1 MMETIAP
8 RVKQSLHGV
17 ESRQALDV
25 AMVAKAMV
33 LGVILIVGDK
43 VKDRVKDK
51 VEVKVN
57 RDTETFVHGR
67 ILRIVIGAMAQGAPI
82 KAKGHIT

>member
-1 MMETIAP
+1 MMEIIAP
-8 RVKQSLHGV
+8 RVKLSLHGV

-43 VKDRVKDK
+43 DK
-51 VEVKVN
+51 VKVKVN

>member
-1 MMETIAP
+1 METIAP
-8 RVKQSLHGV
+8 RGKLSLHGV

-25 AMVAKAMV
+25 AIVAKAMV

-43 VKDRVKDK
+43 VKDK

-67 ILRIVIGAMAQGAPI
+67 ILRIVIGAMAQEVPI

>member
-1 MMETIAP
+1 METIAP

-43 VKDRVKDK
+43 VKDKVK
-51 VEVKVN
+51 VKVN

-82 KAKGHIT
+82 KANGHIT

>member
-1 MMETIAP
+1 MMEIIAP
-8 RVKQSLHGV
+8 RVKHSLHGV
-17 ESRQALDV
+17 ESRQAVDV
-25 AMVAKAMV
+25 ATVAKAMV

-43 VKDRVKDK
+43 VKDKVK
-51 VEVKVN
+51 VKVN
-57 RDTETFVHGR
+57 RDTETYFHGR

>member
-1 MMETIAP
+1 METIAP

-43 VKDRVKDK
+43 VKVK
-51 VEVKVN
+51 VKVN

>member
-1 MMETIAP
+1 MRMEIIAP

-33 LGVILIVGDK
+33 FGVILIVGDK
-43 VKDRVKDK
+43 VKDK

-57 RDTETFVHGR
+57 RDTETFAHGQ